1 MLLNDLRLRERRD
14 LLQEILESAIPSTDQ
29 DVIVILAS
37 ASGYRQQRL
46 VQESFSARIYG
57 ATVDGQTLSAIQ
69 LSTAAGICTML
80 DLAVHGHLPQRGF
93 IGQEQVP
100 LAALLDNRYGR
111 IYAGQPLPAREAPQ
125 ALLPGS

>member
-1 MLLNDLRLRERRD
+1 MPQTLLGKARNVDYKSIRYPGHCAIMKLLLNDLRLRERRD

-69 LSTAAGICTML
+69 LSTASRRQHHA
-80 DLAVHGHLPQRGF
+80 
-93 IGQEQVP
+93 
-100 LAALLDNRYGR
+100 
-111 IYAGQPLPAREAPQ
+111 
-125 ALLPGS
+125 